1 MFVFEKANQKSRF
14 PIVTICLILLTLCT
28 LSFDSIGAY
37 AFTPKQEFG
46 ISLLASFLF
55 NTSFVEWTTNAIYL
69 YMFADNVEDVVGHL
83 HFFFLFFF
91 FGILANLTYYLFHMN
106 SITPVVGTSGVVSGM
121 LGMYY
126 VFFPNVKSTMVFE
139 KLVIREVPIFV
150 SLSIWI
156 VVQTYLY
163 LVELHSNVKTT
174 YAGQVVTF
182 LSGVVIAT
190 VLVRHQ
196 FLDKLEHK
204 LRLTTFQNKTVLCPS
219 CNHPIPAKKYGR
231 FHCTVCQT
239 NFFFDRNGKKFL
251 P

>member
-1 MFVFEKANQKSRF
+1 
-14 PIVTICLILLTLCT
+14 
-28 LSFDSIGAY
+28 
-37 AFTPKQEFG
+37 
-46 ISLLASFLF
+46 
-55 NTSFVEWTTNAIYL
+55 
-69 YMFADNVEDVVGHL
+69 
-83 HFFFLFFF
+83 
-91 FGILANLTYYLFHMN
+91 
-106 SITPVVGTSGVVSGM
+106 
-121 LGMYY
+121 MYY

-139 KLVIREVPIFV
+139 KLVVREVPIFI

-156 VVQTYLY
+156 CVQTYLY

-182 LSGVVIAT
+182 LSGMVIAT

-251 P
+251 TLKRKLTTFLNQNSIQIHFYIDKSTFVRTRGVLYRILEIYK